1 MPHEGRALLAAAF
14 RQLRKDG
21 WWARMNH
28 LCCQTCLTYDTD
40 DDKPYI
46 GFHAQDNERIPES
59 GYTYLTHGPPTGE
72 HDTLF
77 DGVWSKRA
85 VKVIESFGL
94 TVEWDGTM
102 ASRIK
107 VLLPE
112 TMPLDTPFW
121 DELREEIG
129 ERAQAVADAMIPH
142 PQPDGSVHF
151 TVGEVKV

>member
-46 GFHAQDNERIPES
+46 GFHAQDDERIAEA
-59 GYTYLTHGPPTGE
+59 GYTYLTHGPPVDNPDYDST
-72 HDTLF
+72 
-77 DGVWSKRA
+77 VWSKRA
-85 VKVIESFGL
+85 VVVIESFGL

-102 ASRIK
+102 ATRIK

-112 TMPLDTPFW
+112 
-121 DELREEIG
+121 R
-129 ERAQAVADAMIPH
+129 V
-142 PQPDGSVHF
+142 
-151 TVGEVKV
+151 EVSA

>member
-14 RQLRKDG
+14 RQLRRDG

-28 LCCQTCLTYDTD
+28 LCCQSCLTHDTD

-72 HDTLF
+72 HDIYYE
-77 DGVWSKRA
+77 GVWSKRA
-85 VKVIESFGL
+85 VKVIEGQGL
-94 TVEWDGTM
+94 TVEWDGSM

-107 VLLPE
+107 VFLPE
-112 TMPLDTPFW
+112 TMPLDL
-121 DELREEIG
+121 DDLRAEI
-129 ERAQAVADAMIPH
+129 EPRAQAVADAMVGH
-142 PQPDGSVHF
+142 PQEDGTVHF
-151 TVGEVKV
+151 TVGEVV

>member
-1 MPHEGRALLAAAF
+1 MSHAHEGRALLAAAF

-72 HDTLF
+72 HDDLA

-85 VKVIESFGL
+85 VEVIESFGL

-107 VLLPE
+107 VFLPE
-112 TMPLDTPFW
+112 TMPLDL
-121 DELREEIG
+121 DDLRAEI
-129 ERAQAVADAMIPH
+129 EPRAQAVADAMVGH
-142 PQPDGSVHF
+142 PQEDGSVRF
-151 TVGEVKV
+151 TVGEVL

>member
-1 MPHEGRALLAAAF
+1 MSHAHEGRALLAAAF

-59 GYTYLTHGPPTGE
+59 GWTYLTHGPPTGE
-72 HDTLF
+72 HDDLA

-85 VKVIESFGL
+85 VEVIESFGL

-107 VLLPE
+107 VFLPE
-112 TMPLDTPFW
+112 TMPLDL
-121 DELREEIG
+121 DDLRAEI
-129 ERAQAVADAMIPH
+129 EPRAQAVADAMVGH
-142 PQPDGSVHF
+142 PQEDGSVRF
-151 TVGEVKV
+151 TVGEVL

>member
-1 MPHEGRALLAAAF
+1 
-14 RQLRKDG
+14 
-21 WWARMNH
+21 MNH

-59 GYTYLTHGPPTGE
+59 GYTYLTHGPPVGSQ
-72 HDTLF
+72 
-77 DGVWSKRA
+77 WSYSWRA
-85 VKVIESFGL
+85 VEVIESFGL

-107 VLLPE
+107 VFLPE

-121 DELREEIG
+121 DELRAEI
-129 ERAQAVADAMIPH
+129 EPRAQAVADAMIPH

-151 TVGEVKV
+151 TVGEVV

>member
-14 RQLRKDG
+14 RQLRREG

-46 GFHAQDNERIPES
+46 GFHAQDNDRIPTS
-59 GYTYLTHGPPTGE
+59 GYTYLTHGPPVDDDIYDST
-72 HDTLF
+72 
-77 DGVWSKRA
+77 VWSKRA
-85 VKVIESFGL
+85 VVVIESFGL

-107 VLLPE
+107 VFLPE
-112 TMPLDTPFW
+112 TMPLDTPHLEELR
-121 DELREEIG
+121 DEL
-129 ERAQAVADAMIPH
+129 
-142 PQPDGSVHF
+142 
-151 TVGEVKV
+151 EVSA

>member
-1 MPHEGRALLAAAF
+1 MSHAHEGRALLAAAF

-46 GFHAQDNERIPES
+46 GFHGQDNDRIPES
-59 GYTYLTHGPPTGE
+59 GYTFLTHGPPTCE
-72 HDTLF
+72 HDTLA

-85 VKVIESFGL
+85 VEVIESMGL
-94 TVEWDGTM
+94 TVEWDGRM

-112 TMPLDTPFW
+112 TMPLDL
-121 DELREEIG
+121 DQLRAEI
-129 ERAQAVADAMIPH
+129 EPRAQAVADAMVAH
-142 PQPDGSVHF
+142 PQEDGSVHF
-151 TVGEVKV
+151 TVGAV

>member
-1 MPHEGRALLAAAF
+1 MSNAHEGRALLAAAF

-46 GFHAQDNERIPES
+46 GFHGQDNDRIEES
-59 GYTYLTHGPPTGE
+59 GYTYLTHGPPCGE
-72 HDTLF
+72 HDIYYE
-77 DGVWSKRA
+77 GVLSKRA

-102 ASRIK
+102 ATRIK
-107 VLLPE
+107 VFLPE
-112 TMPLDTPFW
+112 TMPPDLDQ
-121 DELREEIG
+121 LRAEI
-129 ERAQAVADAMIPH
+129 EPRAQAVADAMVAH
-142 PQPDGSVHF
+142 PQEDGSVHF
-151 TVGEVKV
+151 TVGAA

>member
-1 MPHEGRALLAAAF
+1 MSHAHEGRALLAAAF

-28 LCCQTCLTYDTD
+28 LCCQTCLTFDTD

-46 GFHAQDNERIPES
+46 GFHGQDNDRIEES

-72 HDTLF
+72 HDIYYE
-77 DGVWSKRA
+77 GVLSKRA

-102 ASRIK
+102 ATRIK
-107 VLLPE
+107 VFLPE
-112 TMPLDTPFW
+112 MMPLDL
-121 DELREEIG
+121 DQLRAEI
-129 ERAQAVADAMIPH
+129 EPRAQAVADAMVAH
-142 PQPDGSVHF
+142 PQEDGTVHF
-151 TVGEVKV
+151 TVGEVAV

>member
-1 MPHEGRALLAAAF
+1 MSHAHEGRALLAAAF

-46 GFHAQDNERIPES
+46 GFHGQDNDHIEES
-59 GYTYLTHGPPTGE
+59 GYTYLTHGPPSGE
-72 HDTLF
+72 HDDLA

-94 TVEWDGTM
+94 TVEWGGSM

-107 VLLPE
+107 VFLPE
-112 TMPLDTPFW
+112 TMPLDL
-121 DELREEIG
+121 DDLRAEVEP
-129 ERAQAVADAMIPH
+129 RAQAVADAMVGH
-142 PQPDGSVHF
+142 PQEDGSVHF
-151 TVGEVKV
+151 TVSEVL

>member
-1 MPHEGRALLAAAF
+1 MSHAHEGRALLAAAF

-59 GYTYLTHGPPTGE
+59 GWTYLTHGPPTGE
-72 HDTLF
+72 HDDLA

-85 VKVIESFGL
+85 VEVIESFGL
-94 TVEWDGTM
+94 TVEWGGSM

-107 VLLPE
+107 VFLPE
-112 TMPLDTPFW
+112 TMPLDL
-121 DELREEIG
+121 DDLRAEI
-129 ERAQAVADAMIPH
+129 EPRAQAVADAMVGH
-142 PQPDGSVHF
+142 PQEDGSVRF
-151 TVGEVKV
+151 TVGEVL

>member
-14 RQLRKDG
+14 RQLRREG

-59 GYTYLTHGPPTGE
+59 GYTYLTHGPPV
-72 HDTLF
+72 DDIYA

-85 VKVIESFGL
+85 VRVIESFGL

-107 VLLPE
+107 VFLPE
-112 TMPLDTPFW
+112 TMPLDGPFW
-121 DELREEIG
+121 DELREEI
-129 ERAQAVADAMIPH
+129 EPRAQAVADAMIPH

-151 TVGEVKV
+151 TVGEVTV

>member
-59 GYTYLTHGPPTGE
+59 GWTYLTHGPPTGE
-72 HDTLF
+72 HDDLA

-85 VKVIESFGL
+85 VEVIESFGL

-107 VLLPE
+107 VFLPE
-112 TMPLDTPFW
+112 TMPLDL
-121 DELREEIG
+121 DDLRAEI
-129 ERAQAVADAMIPH
+129 EPRAQAVADAMVGH
-142 PQPDGSVHF
+142 PQEDGSVRF
-151 TVGEVKV
+151 TVGEVL

>member
-1 MPHEGRALLAAAF
+1 MSHAHEGRALLAAAF

-28 LCCQTCLTYDTD
+28 LCCQTCLTFDTD
-40 DDKPYI
+40 DEKPYI
-46 GFHAQDNERIPES
+46 GFHSQDNERIPES
-59 GYTYLTHGPPTGE
+59 GYTFLTHGPPTCE
-72 HDTLF
+72 HDTLA

-85 VKVIESFGL
+85 VKVIESVGL

-112 TMPLDTPFW
+112 TMPLDL
-121 DELREEIG
+121 DQLRADIEP
-129 ERAQAVADAMIPH
+129 RAQAVADAMVAH
-142 PQPDGSVHF
+142 PQEDGSVHF
-151 TVGEVKV
+151 TVGAV

>member
-14 RQLRKDG
+14 RQLRREG

-59 GYTYLTHGPPTGE
+59 GYTYLTHGPPVDDA
-72 HDTLF
+72 HYPAY
-77 DGVWSKRA
+77 WSELA
-85 VKVIESFGL
+85 VMVIEDYGL

-112 TMPLDTPFW
+112 TMPLDTPYW
-121 DELREEIG
+121 EELRDEL
-129 ERAQAVADAMIPH
+129 
-142 PQPDGSVHF
+142 
-151 TVGEVKV
+151 EVSA

>member
-14 RQLRKDG
+14 RQLRREG

-40 DDKPYI
+40 DEKPYI

-59 GYTYLTHGPPTGE
+59 GYTYLTHGPPVDDIMYDST
-72 HDTLF
+72 
-77 DGVWSKRA
+77 VWSKRA
-85 VKVIESFGL
+85 VVVIESFGL

-112 TMPLDTPFW
+112 TMPLDGPFW
-121 DELREEIG
+121 DELRAEI
-129 ERAQAVADAMIPH
+129 EPRAQAVADAMIPH

>member
-1 MPHEGRALLAAAF
+1 MSHEGRALLAAAF
-14 RQLRKDG
+14 RQLRREG

-59 GYTYLTHGPPTGE
+59 GYTYLTHGPPV
-72 HDTLF
+72 DDIYA

-85 VKVIESFGL
+85 VRVIESFGL

-107 VLLPE
+107 VFLPE
-112 TMPLDTPFW
+112 TMPLDTPHREELR
-121 DELREEIG
+121 DEL
-129 ERAQAVADAMIPH
+129 
-142 PQPDGSVHF
+142 
-151 TVGEVKV
+151 EVSA

>member
-1 MPHEGRALLAAAF
+1 MSHAHEGRALLAAAF

-21 WWARMNH
+21 WWARMNP

-46 GFHAQDNERIPES
+46 GFHAQDNERIPEV
-59 GYTYLTHGPPTGE
+59 GHTYLTHGPPRGE
-72 HDTLF
+72 HDDLA

-94 TVEWDGTM
+94 TVEWDGSM

-107 VLLPE
+107 VFLPE
-112 TMPLDTPFW
+112 TMPLDL
-121 DELREEIG
+121 DDLRAEVEP
-129 ERAQAVADAMIPH
+129 RAQAVADAMVGH
-142 PQPDGSVHF
+142 PQEDGSVHF
-151 TVGEVKV
+151 TVGEVL